1 MEKLSTIVND
11 LFVAC
16 GSKIANAFSLT
27 AILEAKIL
35 KVLKL
40 LKLLRFTTVLKY
52 VYIIYIFYIK

>member
-35 KVLKL
+35 KL

-52 VYIIYIFYIK
+52 NIYRK